1 MSMEEKVLQILKEMH
16 PENDYT
22 ESENFIGEEL
32 LDSYDMIELVSR
44 IEETFDV
51 SIDGLEIILDNF
63 RSLERIV
70 KTIQRNGG
78 TLCAAPQNL
87 FLTKHPM

>member
-78 TLCAAPQNL
+78 TA
-87 FLTKHPM
+87 

>member
-1 MSMEEKVLQILKEMH
+1 MH

-78 TLCAAPQNL
+78 TA
-87 FLTKHPM
+87 

>member
-63 RSLERIV
+63 QSLERIV

-78 TLCAAPQNL
+78 TA
-87 FLTKHPM
+87 